1 MKNSQLRH
9 IQLETLLNE
18 VKSLISNELG
28 VNPFEDL
35 EKTIKIVSQKN
46 YNQSHLIR
54 NKLKN
59 LSMILYNRNLDCS
72 KLVFEKLDEVYTLL
86 TESPN

>member
-18 VKSLISNELG
+18 VKELISNELG

-46 YNQSHLIR
+46 YNQSQQIR

>member
-46 YNQSHLIR
+46 YNQSQQIR